1 MATPNDGQLMGKRPS
16 TPSLSQEGAY
26 PMPTSLVLN
35 DFEARLLQEILKG
48 DLRRLLS
55 EIAHTDH
62 RGMKAGLKARE
73 VLLQGILRQ
82 LNAEE

>member
-1 MATPNDGQLMGKRPS
+1 MA
-16 TPSLSQEGAY
+16 
-26 PMPTSLVLN
+26 TSLVLN
-35 DFEARLLQEILKG
+35 DLEARLLQEILEG

-73 VLLQGILRQ
+73 ALLQGILQ
-82 LNAEE
+82 KLKADE